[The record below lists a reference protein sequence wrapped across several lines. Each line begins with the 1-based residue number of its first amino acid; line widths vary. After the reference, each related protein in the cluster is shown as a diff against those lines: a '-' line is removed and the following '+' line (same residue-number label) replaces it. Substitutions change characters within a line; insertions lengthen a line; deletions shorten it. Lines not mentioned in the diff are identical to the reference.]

1 MLGNTQAQGSINTA
15 FPLVIDFLD
24 QENAFNQE
32 NVLNQGSVASKE
44 ELEHSQRQSLAP
56 SSTFSNTNSQEATN
70 IGRKVVVAEN
80 NTYYLQQFA
89 PNTYWFVCK

>member
-1 MLGNTQAQGSINTA
+1 MLGNTQAQASINTT
-15 FPLVIDFLD
+15 FPITINFLD

-44 ELEHSQRQSLAP
+44 ELEHSQRQSLA
-56 SSTFSNTNSQEATN
+56 TGLAFSKTNSQEITN
-70 IGRKVVVAEN
+70 IGRKVVVGEN
-80 NTYYLQQFA
+80 NDYYLQEFA